1 MKAAFLAVALISL
14 ATAVPAAEITRPA
27 IDPEVADY
35 QRSDKMEGV
44 LRAVGS
50 STLSNLLFRW
60 GAEFHRL
67 YPTIDLQITGG
78 GSETAVPALLSGGA
92 ELGPMS
98 RPMSDVEVERFRVKF
113 GYLPTRLTVAM
124 DAITVYV
131 NKHNPLSRISFGSWM
146 RCFPTPGSEVARRSA
161 PGTRWD

>member
-1 MKAAFLAVALISL
+1 MKAAFLAVALFSL
-14 ATAVPAAEITRPA
+14 ATATPAAEITRPT

-67 YPTIDLQITGG
+67 YPTVQLQIT
-78 GSETAVPALLSGGA
+78 
-92 ELGPMS
+92 
-98 RPMSDVEVERFRVKF
+98 
-113 GYLPTRLTVAM
+113 
-124 DAITVYV
+124 
-131 NKHNPLSRISFGSWM
+131 
-146 RCFPTPGSEVARRSA
+146 
-161 PGTRWD
+161 